1 MRLALALLVSLLLA
15 GAQAVPAR
23 ERSSDQHRARAAVA
37 AGERLP
43 LSRILALIEAQVGGR
58 VLEVE
63 LDDDDGRELYEV
75 DILSSDGRVRELKV
89 DPATGEILAEEL
101 DD

>member
-1 MRLALALLVSLLLA
+1 MRFPLALLVSLLLA

-23 ERSSDQHRARAAVA
+23 ERSSDQDRARAAVA

>member
-1 MRLALALLVSLLLA
+1 MRIALALVAFVLVLA

-23 ERSSDQHRARAAVA
+23 ERSEQDRARAAVA

-43 LSRILALIEAQVGGR
+43 LSRILAQIEAQFGGR
-58 VLEVE
+58 VLEIE
-63 LDDDDGRELYEV
+63 LDDDDGREVYEI
-75 DILSSDGRVRELKV
+75 DILGADGRVFELEV
-89 DPATGEILAEEL
+89 DPSTGEILAQEL